1 MRLKPKTTNLNPRA
15 LLYKRFTDIE
25 QSFTLNAVYK
35 TSDHKYWLFDKAD
48 KDFKEL
54 TVLEPTTVILV
65 NALSCLSY
73 KELDNVYYFAYVSGK
88 WENVTNTA
96 NLQLLSAEYANIGK
110 YQTNKYYYAGSF
122 DYIKKGAIE
131 GSTTQYLKGN
141 IMPLDTMSIQHF
153 NDYIH
158 ISIDDLVVINNRVY
172 MVQNPVEDHKHQPR
186 DYTIYSLD
194 LISVL

>member
-35 TSDHKYWLFDKAD
+35 TSDNKYWLFDKAD